1 VPSIDTRLQRVE
13 DRSVSDHEVIHG
25 GPHVPWDQSVR
36 GKLHTLMSERA
47 AREQLRRAGLQRFSR
62 TEALVLLGFGLIQT
76 SIMVATFFVAL
87 HHG

>member
-1 VPSIDTRLQRVE
+1 
-13 DRSVSDHEVIHG
+13 
-25 GPHVPWDQSVR
+25 
-36 GKLHTLMSERA
+36 MSERA